1 MSEEGIYADGT
12 YEKLTGG
19 TWHLEDSPL
28 KAQAILGMLARHPE
42 LHPSTICEIGC
53 GAGGILAEL
62 QKSMPEESEF
72 VGYEISP
79 QAHAISQQ
87 FQNPK
92 CSYILGDAFEDPRFF
107 DLVLVMDVVEHVEDC
122 FSFLRQV
129 RLKGRRKIL
138 HIPLDVHVSGILR
151 GRNAFDTVG
160 HIHIFTKET
169 AIRSLEYTG
178 HRICDWILTDGA
190 LSAPNPGTRTR
201 VANIFRRPLSKL
213 SPLLSARLL
222 GGNSLLALTE

>member
-1 MSEEGIYADGT
+1 MKDEGIYADGT
-12 YEKLTGG
+12 YQELTSG

-42 LHPSTICEIGC
+42 LRPKTVCEVGC

-62 QKSMPEESEF
+62 QKSMPQENEF
-72 VGYEISP
+72 TGYEISP
-79 QAHAISQQ
+79 QAHAMSQQ

-92 CSYILGDAFEDPRFF
+92 CRYILGDAFEDSQTF

-129 RLKGRRKIL
+129 RLKGRTKIL

-151 GRNAFDTVG
+151 ARNSFDTVG
-160 HIHIFTKET
+160 HIHLFTKET
-169 AIRSLEYTG
+169 AIRSLEYSG
-178 HRICDWILTDGA
+178 HRIRDWVLTDGA
-190 LSAPNPGTRTR
+190 LSAPNPGTRTW